1 MSHKGENKMKQK
13 KYHMLLLLLV
23 ILNLLYFNKVE
34 VNAWPAGDGDS
45 NWNVEAVK
53 TYNDFQYMHITETD
67 SIVIVGYVGNNEV
80 VVVPGEIDGKLVKEI
95 VNFDDYTN
103 YKAYQP
109 NPVIREIYIPE
120 GVVQVGGFR
129 NCINIQKVQLPNSVE
144 IILNDAFDGCQN
156 LKQVT
161 WPANLIQIE
170 SGAFAGCTKL
180 KKVNLPYG
188 IKKIGSAAFADCYS
202 LKEIKIPDSV
212 VEIGKE
218 AFSGCKKLAKVK
230 LSKNITVIRED
241 SFSCCNI
248 KSIQIPKKVTKI
260 EEDAFASNQIE
271 SIIIPAKVKF
281 IGRYAFGY
289 CKKLKKIT
297 IKSTKVKK
305 IEKNAFYYI
314 NKKATFDVPNKCK
327 KKYKAM
333 LIKAKCFKEGKM
345 KIK

>member
-1 MSHKGENKMKQK
+1 MK
-13 KYHMLLLLLV
+13 KYHILLLLL
-23 ILNLLYFNKVE
+23 ITINLLYFNKVE
-34 VNAWPAGDGDS
+34 ANAWPAGDGDS

-53 TYNDFQYMHITETD
+53 IYNDFQYMHMTETD

-80 VVVPGEIDGKLVKEI
+80 VVVPGEIDGKPVKEI

-103 YKAYQP
+103 YKSYQP
-109 NPVIREIYIPE
+109 NSAIKVIYIPE
-120 GVVQVGGFR
+120 GVIQVGGFS
-129 NCINIQKVQLPNSVE
+129 NCINIQKVYLPNSVE
-144 IILNDAFDGCQN
+144 IIRNDAFDGCKN

-161 WPANLIQIE
+161 WSANLVQIE

-180 KKVNLPYG
+180 KKVNLPSG
-188 IKKIGSAAFADCYS
+188 IKEIGSAAFADCYS
-202 LKEIKIPDSV
+202 LKEIIIPDSV

-218 AFSGCKKLAKVK
+218 AFSGCKKLAKVQ
-230 LSKNITVIRED
+230 LSKNITVIRKD

-260 EEDAFASNQIE
+260 EEDAFASNQIKE
-271 SIIIPAKVKF
+271 VTIPAKVKY

-297 IKSTKVKK
+297 IKSTKLKK
-305 IEKNAFYYI
+305 IEKKAFYYI
-314 NKKATFDVPNKCK
+314 HSKATFDVPNKCK

-333 LIKAKCFKEGKM
+333 LIKAECFKEGKM